1 MAILENKWSR
11 GENIFVMIK
20 TYSGYKRF
28 KSNFLNF
35 QSVSSIQGCLR
46 KLIDFNDAWVW
57 NESIMKQAA
66 VDLNTVCCQGQRSK
80 MSADLTEIQLRQHS
94 VSLDGN
100 IWPAITLA
108 LFPFSPCYLSV
119 SASFSPSSN
128 TPFSGYPSWYLTF
141 CWLRVPRPRRVFLSP
156 SRKIQ
161 YLSQSV
167 WVHSPLSLG
176 ELPLALRWIS
186 LGLIDITLVMKYVYH
201 DQRWW

>member
-1 MAILENKWSR
+1 MAISENEWSR

-20 TYSGYKRF
+20 TCSGYKRF
-28 KSNFLNF
+28 KSVCWNS
-35 QSVSSIQGCLR
+35 QSVSSIQGCSR

-57 NESIMKQAA
+57 DESIMKQAA
-66 VDLNTVCCQGQRSK
+66 VDLNTVGRQGQRSK
-80 MSADLTEIQLRQHS
+80 MSADLTEIQLSQHS
-94 VSLDGN
+94 VSLDSS

-108 LFPFSPCYLSV
+108 QFPFLPCYLSV

-128 TPFSGYPSWYLTF
+128 TPLSGYPSWYLTS
-141 CWLRVPRPRRVFLSP
+141 CRLRVPWPRRVFLSP

-176 ELPLALRWIS
+176 ELPLAPRWIS

-201 DQRWW
+201 DQR